1 MGAFE
6 NAVEAADDLAAG
18 DEVEEATGVLRHI
31 SQQLEALGGGD
42 AAPQPLGHISVP
54 REEPKLAL
62 PAGTVTVNFRDGFV
76 EHEDIG
82 RVIDDLVTV
91 EDLTDQFE
99 GESVQLQN
107 VIFHSDTAAQV
118 RLQEGGQYVPLDY
131 VPLPS
136 RSFDTV
142 QVELSHPGNLLL
154 LASTQELP
162 IGIGAI
168 NLYASRYGQ
177 QSGTLDTYT
186 SVPMSPHTLWE
197 THGTAYADSTV
208 WTAAYDSA
216 TWTIQNTSG
225 NGNEIDAEVQA
236 RETPPGS
243 GVGSWR
249 TIAESTNI
257 ADGDHSVLNI
267 WQERHHYL
275 RCRVQ
280 NSTNGNT
287 VSATVEVT
295 EGSP

>member
-1 MGAFE
+1 VGAFE
-6 NAVEAADDLAAG
+6 DAVEAADDLAAG

-42 AAPQPLGHISVP
+42 AAPQPLGHITVP
-54 REEPKLAL
+54 REKPRLAL

-142 QVELSHPGNLLL
+142 QVELLHPGNLLL

-168 NLYASRYGQ
+168 NLYASRYGEQ
-177 QSGTLDTYT
+177 AGTLDSPTA
-186 SVPMSPHTLWE
+186 VPVSPHELWDNHN
-197 THGTAYADSTV
+197 TSYADSTV
-208 WTAAYDSA
+208 WTAAYDST
-216 TWTIQNTSG
+216 TWTVENTSG
-225 NGNEIDAEVQA
+225 NSNDLVAVIEAAENTSTSLGSFREIA
-236 RETPPGS
+236 RD
-243 GVGSWR
+243 
-249 TIAESTNI
+249 TIP
-257 ADGDHSVLNI
+257 DGDHSTFHVE
-267 WQERHHYL
+267 QRHHYQ
-275 RCRVQ
+275 RVRL
-280 NSTNGNT
+280 TNTATGET
-287 VSATVEVT
+287 VSGTVEAL